1 MCIKYTIIFTF
12 VVMAANIYIAEFI
25 AEGYKHF
32 IPHLSIDCAIF
43 GYHENQLKVLL
54 RSWKM
59 VDGWC
64 LPGGHIGHSE
74 SIDDAA
80 NRILN
85 ERTGIN
91 SVFLQ
96 QYYTFGDA
104 SRLTTLKNEELLKSS
119 WLYKEARGS
128 WLDTRTVSIGY
139 YALIEFSKAVPK
151 ADEFSKDC
159 AWWDIQNLPVLLF
172 DHEKMIEKAL
182 ETIRIQLKYQPIG
195 LNLLPDKFT
204 LPELQKLY
212 ETILNRRIDRR
223 NFQKK
228 IISLGVLR
236 RLDQRRNIGPHR
248 SPSLY
253 SFNKIKYKQALS
265 EKRGPEF

>member
-1 MCIKYTIIFTF
+1 MNAK
-12 VVMAANIYIAEFI
+12 MDMAEFI
-25 AEGYKHF
+25 SAGYKQF

-43 GYHENQLKVLL
+43 GYHDNQLKVML
-54 RSWKM
+54 RSWKA

-64 LPGGHIGHSE
+64 LPGGHVGHSE

-85 ERTGIN
+85 ERTGLKG
-91 SVFLQ
+91 VFLQ
-96 QYYTFGDA
+96 QYYTFGD
-104 SRLTTLKNEELLKSS
+104 SGRLKSVKNDALLKSS

-128 WLDTRTVSIGY
+128 WLDARTVSIGY
-139 YALIEFSKAVPK
+139 YALIEFSRAVPK

-159 AWWDIQNLPVLLF
+159 AWWDIQDLPVLLF
-172 DHEKMIEKAL
+172 DHESMIEKAL

-228 IISLGVLR
+228 ILSQGILR

-253 SFNKIKYKQALS
+253 SFNRVKYKRALS
-265 EKRGPEF
+265 ENRGPEF